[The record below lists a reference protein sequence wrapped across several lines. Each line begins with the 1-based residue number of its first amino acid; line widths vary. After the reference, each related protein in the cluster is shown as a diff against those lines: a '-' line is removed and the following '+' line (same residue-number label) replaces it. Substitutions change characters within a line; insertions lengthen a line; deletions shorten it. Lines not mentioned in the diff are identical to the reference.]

1 MIRTQISFDPELYR
15 RAKEAARREGISLS
29 ELCRRGVAV
38 LLARQPSSKPWMA
51 LAGKLEGDPKDS
63 STIDSVVYR
72 RESP

>member
-1 MIRTQISFDPELYR
+1 MIRTQISFDRELYR

-38 LLARQPSSKPWMA
+38 LLARQPSKKPWMA
-51 LAGKLEGDPKDS
+51 LAGKLEGEPKDS